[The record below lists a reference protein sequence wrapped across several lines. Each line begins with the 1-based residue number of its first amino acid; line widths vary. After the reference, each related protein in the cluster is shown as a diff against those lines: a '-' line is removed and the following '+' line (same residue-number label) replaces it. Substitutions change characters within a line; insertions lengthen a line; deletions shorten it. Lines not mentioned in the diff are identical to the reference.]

1 MQCPYC
7 DFQDARVIDSRL
19 SEGQDAVRR
28 RRECPSCEKRFTTY
42 ERREPVRL
50 MVRKRDGSREPFERA
65 KVRDGLAKACAK
77 RPISEEEIEYMV
89 DEIEAAL
96 GKRRRGREVS
106 SRRIGDMALVQLRR
120 LDMVSY
126 LRFGFAHRPY
136 TTVQATGF
144 RPRERR
150 SRDGDGREQGAGV
163 RTRRGRAHLLPGFP
177 RHD

>member
-1 MQCPYC
+1 MGSNYMQCPYC
-7 DFQDARVIDSRL
+7 AVQDARVIDSRP
-19 SEGQDAVRR
+19 SEGKDAIRR
-28 RRECPSCEKRFTTY
+28 RRECISCGKRFTTY

-126 LRFGFAHRPY
+126 LRFASVHRQY
-136 TTVQATGF
+136 TDVEQF
-144 RPRERR
+144 RWELVRLAGAAIAEGAQRPSLR
-150 SRDGDGREQGAGV
+150 GRELWL
-163 RTRRGRAHLLPGFP
+163 RG
-177 RHD
+177 